1 MNETC
6 NKNINELINKDK
18 QFTIDSKKIEKPPN
32 NIYDNEEIINNIKNV
47 KNISNEQETLLG
59 QVKNCNNIFEQIN
72 KDNM

>member
-18 QFTIDSKKIEKPPN
+18 QFTIDSKKIEKPLN
-32 NIYDNEEIINNIKNV
+32 NIYDNEELINNIKNV